1 MAEGEEDANADTEN
15 ADTESFNSATPA
27 QQKRREINDDGRGIR
42 TPGPPPTSSGPVA
55 VLSFSRWQEAN

>member
-27 QQKRREINDDGRGIR
+27 QQKRREINDDGQK
-42 TPGPPPTSSGPVA
+42 TNPLPTSSGP